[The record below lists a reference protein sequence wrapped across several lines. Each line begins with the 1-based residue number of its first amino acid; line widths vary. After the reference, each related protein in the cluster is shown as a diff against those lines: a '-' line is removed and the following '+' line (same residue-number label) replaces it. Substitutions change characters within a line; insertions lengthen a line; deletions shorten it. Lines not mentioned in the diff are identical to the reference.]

1 MKKAIQLFFIFIGS
15 LAFSQ
20 DHEEIKSTIISND
33 SIYTQAD
40 IPGEYPGGINAFRTA
55 FTKVFNFNPNSKGKV
70 SSVVS
75 FVVSDQGQIEDIVAT
90 GENKKMNKEMEKAI
104 KKLSNVLWKPA
115 EINGKPVKF
124 RFRLPISM
132 EFHN

>member
-1 MKKAIQLFFIFIGS
+1 MKKLYLLLLIINSLYIF
-15 LAFSQ
+15 AQ
-20 DHEEIKSTIISND
+20 DTNSEKQISKD
-33 SIYTQAD
+33 SIYTQANV
-40 IPGEYPGGINAFRTA
+40 PGEYPGGISAFRTA
-55 FTKVFNFNPNSKGKV
+55 FTKVFNFNPSSKGKV

-75 FVVSDQGQIEDIVAT
+75 FVVSEQGQIEDIVAT

-115 EINGKPVKF
+115 EIDGKPVKF